1 VPRLTRLPIALCAL
15 ALSGGGGLALAGTSA
30 AAPVIAHAARNCGST
45 SNQGSLR
52 GGYYLGLA
60 VSGTTCSAGQKV
72 QVAFQNCRL
81 KSGAAGR
88 CHAKVLGYTCKE
100 QRQSISTQIT
110 AKVSCTNGHKK
121 IGYTYQQ
128 NLV

>member
-1 VPRLTRLPIALCAL
+1 MHRPTRLPVALCAL
-15 ALSGGGGLALAGTSA
+15 ALGGGLAVAAGSA
-30 AAPVIAHAARNCGST
+30 GADPVAHAAKNCGST
-45 SNQGSLR
+45 SNQASLR
-52 GGYYLGLA
+52 GGYYLGLK
-60 VSGTTCSAGQKV
+60 VTGTTCAGGQKI
-72 QVAFQNCRL
+72 QVAYQSCRL
-81 KSGAAGR
+81 KGGLAGR

-110 AKVSCTNGHKK
+110 AKVSCTSGHKK

>member
-1 VPRLTRLPIALCAL
+1 MPRPTRLPVALCAL
-15 ALSGGGGLALAGTSA
+15 ALSGGLAVAAGASA
-30 AAPVIAHAARNCGST
+30 SAVPVAHAAKNCGST

-52 GGYYLGLA
+52 GGYYLSLTVA
-60 VSGTTCSAGQKV
+60 GTTCAGGQKV
-72 QVAFQNCRL
+72 QVAYQNCRL
-81 KSGAAGR
+81 KAGLAGR

-110 AKVSCTNGHKK
+110 AKVSCASGHKK
-121 IGYTYQQ
+121 VGYTYQQ